1 MELTGDISF
10 LWRLS
15 PESSEGL
22 CLVSMVVPFESES
35 KEERK
40 DLTIETSVVSL
51 ASDSTRAEREEMLEW
66 NQDDINLFLKLVA
79 HEQHERRMQVSDT
92 VRIDLTD
99 PAIIEIVH
107 VVAAAGFGMAFTS
120 YGILR
125 RSLEI
130 SPLYSCETGSF
141 ASLDTVDG
149 FKRIVVVDIDED
161 DIVCVLLDDIDAES
175 CGDSEQLNRHD
186 LLMVKRADLLH
197 PDFAEKASR
206 PHSATLH

>member
-1 MELTGDISF
+1 VELTGDIPF

-35 KEERK
+35 EEERK

-51 ASDSTRAEREEMLEW
+51 ASDSTRAEHEEMLEW
-66 NQDDINLFLKLVA
+66 NQDDISLFLKLVT
-79 HEQHERRMQVSDT
+79 HEQQERRMQASDT

-120 YGILR
+120 FGILR

-130 SPLYSCETGSF
+130 FPPHSCETGSF

-161 DIVCVLLDDIDAES
+161 DIVCVLLDDIEVES
-175 CGDSEQLNRHD
+175 SGEEDQLNRHD

-197 PDFAEKASR
+197 PDFAETASR